1 MSVKIAV
8 GENMSLSTQTEVR
21 ISSETV
27 VSSQIFNVISEY
39 ENDSFKI
46 SLLENAS

>member
-1 MSVKIAV
+1 MSVEIAV
-8 GENMSLSTQTEVR
+8 RENMSLSTQTEVR

-27 VSSQIFNVISEY
+27 LTSQILNVILEY
-39 ENDSFKI
+39 ENDIFKI